1 MSDHREPGIPGTS
14 GFTGKVALVT
24 GAGQGIGEAV
34 VRALFRLGA
43 TVAATDVSEKA
54 VAALAAELDPR
65 DGPTPSAGSGSGQGT
80 GTGTGTGIRS
90 RAVRAYGLDVTD
102 PAAVERTVGR
112 IGLELGPVDILV
124 NVAGILRAAPVA
136 ELTDE
141 DWAATFAVNVQGV
154 FFTSRAVVPGM
165 AARGSGSVITVASN
179 AAGIPRTGMSAYAAS
194 KAAAVMF
201 TKCLGLEYARS
212 GVRCNIVAPGSTDT
226 PMQWGLWT
234 DPQAPGRVLDGDL
247 ASYRTGIPL
256 GRIAD
261 PRDIADAVVF
271 LASDQARHI
280 TMQDLYVDGGAT
292 LR

>member
-1 MSDHREPGIPGTS
+1 MSDHHES
-14 GFTGKVALVT
+14 GFAGRVALVT

-34 VRALFRLGA
+34 VRALYRLGA
-43 TVAATDVSEKA
+43 TVAATDVS
-54 VAALAAELDPR
+54 VAAVTALATELDPAGAGQR
-65 DGPTPSAGSGSGQGT
+65 PATEHPAGSG
-80 GTGTGTGIRS
+80 
-90 RAVRAYGLDVTD
+90 AVHAYALDVTD
-102 PAAVERTVGR
+102 PAAVDRTVTR
-112 IGLELGPVDILV
+112 IGRELGPVDILV
-124 NVAGILRAAPVA
+124 NVAGILRTGPVA

-165 AARGSGSVITVASN
+165 AARGSGSVVTVASN

-226 PMQWGLWT
+226 PMQWGLWN
-234 DPQAPGRVLDGDL
+234 DPEAPGRVLNGDL
-247 ASYRTGIPL
+247 DSYRTGIPL

-261 PRDIADAVVF
+261 PKDIADAVVF
-271 LASDQARHI
+271 LASDRARHI

>member
-1 MSDHREPGIPGTS
+1 MSDHRVPGIPGTS

-34 VRALFRLGA
+34 VRTLFRLGA
-43 TVAATDVSEKA
+43 TVAATDVQGKA
-54 VAALAAELDPR
+54 VTALAAELDPETGR
-65 DGPTPSAGSGSGQGT
+65 APSAGDG
-80 GTGTGTGIRS
+80 
-90 RAVRAYGLDVTD
+90 AVRAYELDVTD
-102 PAAVERTVGR
+102 AAAVDRTVER
-112 IGLELGPVDILV
+112 IGRELGPVDILV
-124 NVAGILRAAPVA
+124 NVAGVLRAAPVA

-154 FFTSRAVVPGM
+154 FFTSRSVVPGM
-165 AARGSGSVITVASN
+165 AARGAGSVITVASN
-179 AAGIPRTGMSAYAAS
+179 AAGIPRTGMAAYAAS

-226 PMQWGLWT
+226 PMQWALWT
-234 DPQAPGRVLDGDL
+234 DPQAPARVLEGDL

-261 PRDIADAVVF
+261 PQDIADAVAF

>member
-1 MSDHREPGIPGTS
+1 MSDHRVPGVPGTS

-34 VRALFRLGA
+34 VRTLFRLGA
-43 TVAATDVSEKA
+43 SVAATDVSAKA
-54 VAALAAELDPR
+54 VTALAAELGSQTGRVPA
-65 DGPTPSAGSGSGQGT
+65 AGVG
-80 GTGTGTGIRS
+80 
-90 RAVRAYGLDVTD
+90 AVRAYGLDVTD
-102 PAAVERTVGR
+102 PAAVGRTVALIGR
-112 IGLELGPVDILV
+112 ELGPVDILV

-154 FFTSRAVVPGM
+154 FFTSRAVVPAM
-165 AARGSGSVITVASN
+165 AERGSGSVITVASN

-226 PMQWGLWT
+226 PMQWGLWK
-234 DPQAPGRVLDGDL
+234 DPQASARVLDGDL

-261 PRDIADAVVF
+261 PQDIADAVVF

>member
-1 MSDHREPGIPGTS
+1 MSDHREPGVPGTS

-34 VRALFRLGA
+34 ARTLFRLGA
-43 TVAATDVSEKA
+43 TVAATDISAKA
-54 VAALAAELDPR
+54 VTALAAELDPEAGR
-65 DGPTPSAGSGSGQGT
+65 ATVSGDG
-80 GTGTGTGIRS
+80 
-90 RAVRAYGLDVTD
+90 AVRAYALDVTD
-102 PAAVERTVGR
+102 PAAVERTAER
-112 IGLELGPVDILV
+112 IGRELGPVDILV

-179 AAGIPRTGMSAYAAS
+179 AAGIPRTGMAAYAAS

-226 PMQWGLWT
+226 PMQWGLWS
-234 DPQAPGRVLDGDL
+234 DPQAPARVLNGDL

-261 PRDIADAVVF
+261 PQDIADAVVF
-271 LASDQARHI
+271 LASEQARHI

>member
-1 MSDHREPGIPGTS
+1 MSDHSVPGNPGSS

-43 TVAATDVSEKA
+43 TVAATDVSAPA
-54 VAALAAELDPR
+54 VAELAAEL
-65 DGPTPSAGSGSGQGT
+65 GPSAAGPAADGEADHGT
-80 GTGTGTGIRS
+80 RAGT
-90 RAVRAYGLDVTD
+90 VRAYGLDVTD
-102 PAAVERTVGR
+102 RMAVDRTVALVER
-112 IGLELGPVDILV
+112 ELGPVDILV

-141 DWAATFAVNVQGV
+141 DWTATFGVNAQGV
-154 FFTSRAVVPGM
+154 FFVSRAVVPGM
-165 AARGSGSVITVASN
+165 AERGSGSVVTVASN
-179 AAGIPRTGMSAYAAS
+179 AAGIPRAGMAAYAAS

-212 GVRCNIVAPGSTDT
+212 GVRCNVVAPGSTHT

-234 DPQAPGRVLDGDL
+234 DPDAPARVLDGDL

-261 PRDIADAVVF
+261 PADIADAVVF
-271 LASDQARHI
+271 LASEQARHI

>member
-1 MSDHREPGIPGTS
+1 MSDHPVPGVPGPS

-34 VRALFRLGA
+34 VRALFRLGVA
-43 TVAATDVSEKA
+43 VAATDVSPKA
-54 VAALAAELDPR
+54 VTALAAELDPR
-65 DGPTPSAGSGSGQGT
+65 TGPPPAAGHGAGSG
-80 GTGTGTGIRS
+80 
-90 RAVRAYGLDVTD
+90 AVRAYELDVTD
-102 PAAVERTVGR
+102 PAAVDRTADR
-112 IGLELGPVDILV
+112 IGQELGPVDILV
-124 NVAGILRAAPVA
+124 NVAGVLRTGPVA

-165 AARGSGSVITVASN
+165 AARGSGSVITIASN

-226 PMQWGLWT
+226 PMQWGLWN